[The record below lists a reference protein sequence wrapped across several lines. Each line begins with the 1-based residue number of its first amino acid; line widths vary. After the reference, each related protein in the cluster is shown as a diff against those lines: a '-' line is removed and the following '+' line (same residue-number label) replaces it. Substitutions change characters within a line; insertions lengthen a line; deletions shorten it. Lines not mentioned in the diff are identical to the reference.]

1 MIIKLDTNK
10 SKNRSTELKG
20 GGSSTHQKRVLL
32 RGEQALVV
40 PPPFDEGEPARLAR
54 RVGQRVHNILK

>member
-1 MIIKLDTNK
+1 M
-10 SKNRSTELKG
+10 ELKG
-20 GGSSTHQKRVLL
+20 GGSSTHQKRVFL